1 MTNAKKSF
9 VLYFDMYDH
18 ISRLSV
24 DQRGELLSA
33 LFEYAHREAVE
44 RGSGASVPDEHPAMT
59 PETRMAFSFIALV
72 IFRDTDK
79 WQEKRERY
87 QQAANA
93 RHADQSHSPSEKEA
107 LFPEK
112 RSARPSSG
120 DLSPLLRGNLF
131 HSDRYGGTSQEDTA
145 PRPRQSFA
153 KQTPPSSAHQRT
165 SATQAFAWYED
176 F

>member
-79 WQEKRERY
+79 WREKRERY

-93 RHADQSHSPSEKEA
+93 RHADQSHSFPEKA
-107 LFPEK
+107 SLFREK

-120 DLSPLLRGNLF
+120 GLSPLLRGNLS
-131 HSDRYGGTSQEDTA
+131 HSGKYGGTPQEDTA
-145 PRPRQSFA
+145 PRPRQSFPE
-153 KQTPPSSAHQRT
+153 QNLPSSSHQRT
-165 SATQAFAWYED
+165 PAGEAFAWYED

>member
-79 WQEKRERY
+79 WREKRERY

-93 RHADQSHSPSEKEA
+93 RHADQSHSTPEKA
-107 LFPEK
+107 SLFPEK

-120 DLSPLLRGNLF
+120 DLSPLLRGDLF

-145 PRPRQSFA
+145 PRPRQSSPE
-153 KQTPPSSAHQRT
+153 QNLPTSPHQRT
-165 SATQAFAWYED
+165 PPGEAFAWYKD